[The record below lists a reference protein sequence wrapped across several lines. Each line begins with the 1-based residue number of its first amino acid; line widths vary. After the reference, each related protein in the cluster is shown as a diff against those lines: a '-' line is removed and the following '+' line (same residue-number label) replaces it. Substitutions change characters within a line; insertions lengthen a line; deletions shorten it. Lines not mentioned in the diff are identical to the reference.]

1 MSILIGGRRSACAN
15 PDVTQEMILPGQPI
29 PREPSGQDFRFSC
42 SDGTSLHPHPA
53 KRNHFSTR

>member
-1 MSILIGGRRSACAN
+1 MTYRRRSHRGATLTFRDATPRIKMCH
-15 PDVTQEMILPGQPI
+15 TQLP
-29 PREPSGQDFRFSC
+29 SQDFRFSC